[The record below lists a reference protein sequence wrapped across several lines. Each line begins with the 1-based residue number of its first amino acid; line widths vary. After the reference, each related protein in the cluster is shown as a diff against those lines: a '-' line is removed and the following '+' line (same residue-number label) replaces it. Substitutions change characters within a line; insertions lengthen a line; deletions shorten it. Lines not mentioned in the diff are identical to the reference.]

1 VLVNENQITSVLNLD
16 EDSLRESLAR
26 ALGSAWDLELEQF
39 RQCELTSNSHS
50 QAI

>member
-1 VLVNENQITSVLNLD
+1 LNLD
-16 EDSLRESLAR
+16 EESLRESLAR

-39 RQCELTSNSHS
+39 RHSELTSISQS